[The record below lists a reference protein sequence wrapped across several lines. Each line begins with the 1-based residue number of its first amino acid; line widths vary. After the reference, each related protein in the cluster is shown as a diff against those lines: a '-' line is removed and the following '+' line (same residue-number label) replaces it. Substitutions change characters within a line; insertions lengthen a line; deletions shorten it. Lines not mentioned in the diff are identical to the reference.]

1 MAAAQPDASLFTIQL
16 PAETQIVDMALS
28 PDGNTIVTI
37 GSDNITRFWD
47 TADGEQLFQSE
58 PNQVEYDLGFNNI
71 YFFLGFN
78 IVSLV
83 FCHVIR
89 SHSGFIKLNLRPD

>member
-71 YFFLGFN
+71 YFFPDGDKILITSDHEDN
-78 IVSLV
+78 E
-83 FCHVIR
+83 IR
-89 SHSGFIKLNLRPD
+89 